1 MPRCCA
7 DSCCC
12 TRSIHRSTHCGS
24 CLSSYLFKIRWFWI
38 VAYLIADAAL
48 GIGIFRYFY
57 QLDMNLDPSKYE
69 AVVQASVWG
78 HVILLAVFFF
88 LFLRV
93 PLRYPLAGGTD
104 QIANSDNNLPTHSRE
119 HA

>member
-1 MPRCCA
+1 
-7 DSCCC
+7 
-12 TRSIHRSTHCGS
+12 
-24 CLSSYLFKIRWFWI
+24 
-38 VAYLIADAAL
+38 
-48 GIGIFRYFY
+48 
-57 QLDMNLDPSKYE
+57 
-69 AVVQASVWG
+69 
-78 HVILLAVFFF
+78 

>member
-1 MPRCCA
+1 ML
-7 DSCCC
+7 
-12 TRSIHRSTHCGS
+12 CGFVLLHKVNS
-24 CLSSYLFKIRWFWI
+24 PQYTLWILPFLVLFKIRWFWI
-38 VAYLIADAAL
+38 VAYLIVDAAL

-78 HVILLAVFFF
+78 HVILLAVFFV